1 MSEQENEAL
10 VRKVYEDFTQQNVPA
25 VLAVMA
31 EDIEWSEAEGLPW
44 GGFQKG
50 IQAVVDGVFGPTI
63 TLVPDFAVTPI
74 QVVSQGDEVAVIHRY
89 TGTGKATGAKLDV
102 VGCAWWTVR
111 DGKIVRFRQF
121 VDTVKFTR
129 AVPAEVPAEA

>member
-1 MSEQENEAL
+1 MAEQENVAL
-10 VRKVYEDFTQQNVPA
+10 VKKVYDDFSQQNVPE

-44 GGFQKG
+44 GGHYNG
-50 IQAVVDGVFGPTI
+50 IQEVVNGVFGPTSGM
-63 TLVPDFAVTPI
+63 VPDFTVTPEQI
-74 QVVSQGDEVAVIHRY
+74 ISEGDEVAVIHRY

-102 VGCAWWTVR
+102 VGSAWWTVR

-121 VDTVKFTR
+121 VDTVKFTQ
-129 AVPAEVPAEA
+129 AVPAGVPSEA